1 MRSQAVLFDFD
12 GTLADTAPDL
22 GAALNR
28 LRADHGLPA
37 LSTEAL
43 RPHASS
49 GARGLLHV
57 GFDLLPEDS
66 RFECM
71 RDAFLA
77 YYDQRVCVE
86 TRLFPGIEE
95 MLAEFERR
103 GIPWGIVTNKST
115 RFTPRVVAALGLE
128 GRAGCIVCG
137 DTTAHIKPHPA
148 PLLHA
153 ARELRLEPGDCC
165 YVGDD
170 LRDVQAAHAAGMR
183 AIVVEYGYGVAHNGG
198 PRNWSADAI
207 IEQPKDLIGVL

>member
-1 MRSQAVLFDFD
+1 MRSKAALFDFD

-37 LSTEAL
+37 LSLEAL

-66 RFECM
+66 RFERM

-115 RFTPRVVAALGLE
+115 RFTPRVLAALGLA
-128 GRAGCIVCG
+128 GRAGCVVCG
-137 DTTAHIKPHPA
+137 DTTGHIKPHPA

-153 ARELRLEPGDCC
+153 ARELRLDPADCC

-183 AIVVEYGYGVAHNGG
+183 AIVAEYGYGVAHNGG
-198 PRNWSADAI
+198 SRKWNADAI
-207 IEQPKDLIGVL
+207 IEQPKDLIAVL